1 MLNVNKH
8 ENMILDISIVDV
20 LMENMM
26 CKDKKIISIYTGMDK
41 SHSKCVE
48 TQNARMGQCLHMS
61 VTVILQ
67 TH

>member
-1 MLNVNKH
+1 MNKH

-41 SHSKCVE
+41 SHSKCV
-48 TQNARMGQCLHMS
+48 
-61 VTVILQ
+61 
-67 TH
+67 